1 MRTIRQDRTIREVL
15 AADKLLEDGYRYAFI
30 QRIGS
35 VYIGPIEKCGGLNP
49 DEILEARFFEDEK
62 ELHVFSY
69 VGTLRAV
76 VTESESGDEYIEE
89 KQILRGKYGKSLTLR
104 SYLVFDEN
112 DGQARI
118 GRTVFKNYEGGG
130 SRE

>member
-1 MRTIRQDRTIREVL
+1 MKSRKTDRDIREL
-15 AADKLLEDGYRYAFI
+15 LTAEKLLEDGYQYAFI

-35 VYIGPIEKCGGLNP
+35 VYIGPIEKCGELDP
-49 DEILEARFFEDEK
+49 DEILEARFFEDGK

-69 VGTLRAV
+69 EGTPEAV
-76 VTESESGDEYIEE
+76 VTEYENGDEFLEA

-118 GRTVFKNYEGGG
+118 GRTVFKDYEGGG
-130 SRE
+130 SSE

>member
-1 MRTIRQDRTIREVL
+1 MKPRKIEKDIKELLVT
-15 AADKLLEDGYRYAFI
+15 DKLVTEGYRYAFI

-35 VYIGPIEKCGGLNP
+35 VYIGPIEKCGELDP
-49 DEILEARFFEDEK
+49 DEILEARFFEEGK

-69 VGTLRAV
+69 EGTLLGV

-89 KQILRGKYGKSLTLR
+89 KQILRGKYGKFLTLR

-112 DGQARI
+112 DNQARI
-118 GRTVFKNYEGGG
+118 GHTVFANYEGGG
-130 SRE
+130 ING